1 MSNEIFQKIFDILNP
16 TLPTKWKK
24 MIFYVAYYKG
34 SYSMKYYTSDKE
46 VLFTDCFSQKGANKA
61 MLIKIFININKMLM
75 EERNALADKDK
86 WSVMTMIVDSNGS
99 IKAEFDYTDISEE
112 PIEYEKK
119 WKETYII

>member
-46 VLFTDCFSQKGANKA
+46 GLFIDCFSQKGANKA

>member
-46 VLFTDCFSQKGANKA
+46 GLFADCFSQKGANKA